1 MGVEIKGPNEARE
14 RFAAQLRGRLIEKY
28 GQLPSAEAVARDFNL
43 NAWESKP
50 ILRETA
56 RRWMRGLLM
65 PKTDQIL
72 VLSRWLALDFFSL
85 VSKSGGSA
93 ISGGRGSDP
102 VRRIAEPTV
111 SRGPALE
118 DVNEIARMLAMENI
132 DQLMQ
137 LLAKSKAW
145 LAAKP

>member
-1 MGVEIKGPNEARE
+1 MATDFNRPNEVRDRFSAKLRE
-14 RFAAQLRGRLIEKY
+14 RLIEKY
-28 GQLPSAEAVARDFNL
+28 SRLPSAESVARDFNL

-72 VLSRWLALDFFSL
+72 VLSRWLQVDFFSYD
-85 VSKSGGSA
+85 SK
-93 ISGGRGSDP
+93 P
-102 VRRIAEPTV
+102 RIAETSLAGRFDPRYR
-111 SRGPALE
+111 SSAPLAENGPALE
-118 DVNEIARMLAMENI
+118 EVNEIARLLAMENI
-132 DQLMQ
+132 EQLMQ